1 MTLVWLVVSGG
12 GVLWLLRH
20 HPIWIVPWVF
30 AWIVGLLLVIL
41 ATD

>member
-1 MTLVWLVVSGG
+1 MTLVWVVLSGA
-12 GVLWLLRH
+12 GVVWLIRH
-20 HPIWIVPWVF
+20 DPAWIVPWVF